1 MNTNYI
7 IDFAQTSLE
16 TVNANSIL
24 MIDTKSQKLILN
36 PRFGTHRF
44 KFLVCKS

>member
-16 TVNANSIL
+16 TVNANNVM
-24 MIDTKSQKLILN
+24 MIDINRKS
-36 PRFGTHRF
+36 
-44 KFLVCKS
+44 